1 LDEQDKNVDWPRLLW
16 FALKFLRQSQ
26 ELRGL
31 EELEGGGV
39 WELAGKPVTFNW
51 GIRG

>member
-1 LDEQDKNVDWPRLLW
+1 
-16 FALKFLRQSQ
+16 
-26 ELRGL
+26 LRGL

-51 GIRG
+51 GIRGWNEYVNQWNSS